1 MNPARLGAFIRSIR
15 ISKGMT
21 QQSLAEALHVT
32 DKAVSKW
39 ERGLSLPDIC
49 LFSNLA
55 NVLNVSTSDL
65 LLECSDEETP
75 SHLVQIYEAGA
86 DIRAPLH
93 IILGCAE
100 LLRRYRENDGLFDRY
115 LESIRISGE
124 YLLAVVEKVKHPGQL
139 DYLLS
144 QPGQPSR
151 TPAVTYDFTGKRLLV
166 VEDME
171 VNREIA
177 AEILR
182 GTGASF
188 DFAEDGQICLDMVSS
203 SPPEYYDLI
212 LMDISMPRMDGLEA
226 TRKLRQR
233 GCSLPIIAMTANVS
247 EQDRNAAMEA
257 GMNAFAEKPIFID
270 KLFAVLSEYLQEKQ
284 PGSVIFGRADHA

>member
-1 MNPARLGAFIRSIR
+1 
-15 ISKGMT
+15 MT

-100 LLRRYRENDGLFDRY
+100 LLRRYRENDGLFERY

-124 YLLAVVEKVKHPGQL
+124 YLLAVVEKVKYPGQL
-139 DYLLS
+139 DHLLS

-151 TPAVTYDFTGKRLLV
+151 TPAVTYDFTGEPGDR
-166 VEDME
+166 
-171 VNREIA
+171 
-177 AEILR
+177 R
-182 GTGASF
+182 GDSARYR
-188 DFAEDGQICLDMVSS
+188 C
-203 SPPEYYDLI
+203 
-212 LMDISMPRMDGLEA
+212 
-226 TRKLRQR
+226 
-233 GCSLPIIAMTANVS
+233 
-247 EQDRNAAMEA
+247 
-257 GMNAFAEKPIFID
+257 
-270 KLFAVLSEYLQEKQ
+270 VL
-284 PGSVIFGRADHA
+284 

>member
-1 MNPARLGAFIRSIR
+1 
-15 ISKGMT
+15 MT

-93 IILGCAE
+93 IILGCVE
-100 LLRRYRENDGLFDRY
+100 LLRRYRENDGLFERY

-124 YLLAVVEKVKHPGQL
+124 YLLAVVEKVKYPGQL
-139 DYLLS
+139 DHLLS

-151 TPAVTYDFTGKRLLV
+151 TPAVTYDFTGKRILI

-270 KLFAVLSEYLQEKQ
+270 KLFAALSEYLQEKQ

>member
-1 MNPARLGAFIRSIR
+1 
-15 ISKGMT
+15 MT
-21 QQSLAEALHVT
+21 QQTLAEALHVT

-93 IILGCAE
+93 IILGCVE
-100 LLRRYRENDGLFDRY
+100 LLRRYRENDGLFERY

-124 YLLAVVEKVKHPGQL
+124 YLLAVVEKVKYPGQL
-139 DYLLS
+139 DHLLS

-151 TPAVTYDFTGKRLLV
+151 TPAVTYDFTGKRILV

>member
-1 MNPARLGAFIRSIR
+1 MNPARLGAFIRSLR
-15 ISKGMT
+15 LSKGMT

-55 NVLNVSTSDL
+55 NVLHVSTSDL

-75 SHLVQIYEAGA
+75 SHLVQIYKDVA

-100 LLRRYRENDGLFDRY
+100 LLQKYRKNDALFDRY

-124 YLLAVVEKVKHPGQL
+124 YLLAVAEKEKHPGRL
-139 DYLLS
+139 DHLLR
-144 QPGQPSR
+144 QQGQPSK
-151 TPAVTYDFTGKRLLV
+151 TPVIHYDFSGKRILAA
-166 VEDME
+166 EDME

-177 AEILR
+177 AEMLR
-182 GTGASF
+182 GTGASC

-203 SPPEYYDLI
+203 SPPGYYDLI
-212 LMDISMPRMDGLEA
+212 LMDISMPGMDGLEA

-233 GCSLPIIAMTANVS
+233 GCFLPIIAMTANVT

-257 GMNAFAEKPIFID
+257 GMNAFTEKPVNTE
-270 KLFAVLSEYLQEKQ
+270 KLFAILNEYLQEK
-284 PGSVIFGRADHA
+284 

>member
-55 NVLNVSTSDL
+55 NVLSVSTSDL

-75 SHLVQIYEAGA
+75 SHLVQIYEDGA

-100 LLRRYRENDGLFDRY
+100 LLRKYRENDGLFERY

-124 YLLAVVEKVKHPGQL
+124 YLLAVAEKGKYPGRFDHLLSRQGQL
-139 DYLLS
+139 
-144 QPGQPSR
+144 SR
-151 TPAVTYDFTGKRLLV
+151 TPVITCDFTGKRILV
-166 VEDME
+166 
-171 VNREIA
+171 
-177 AEILR
+177 
-182 GTGASF
+182 
-188 DFAEDGQICLDMVSS
+188 AEDGQACLDMVSS
-203 SPPEYYDLI
+203 FPPDYYDLI
-212 LMDISMPRMDGLEA
+212 LMDICMPSE
-226 TRKLRQR
+226 RQAPAINRAGAR
-233 GCSLPIIAMTANVS
+233 GKS
-247 EQDRNAAMEA
+247 A
-257 GMNAFAEKPIFID
+257 GNSKT
-270 KLFAVLSEYLQEKQ
+270 L
-284 PGSVIFGRADHA
+284 

>member
-1 MNPARLGAFIRSIR
+1 
-15 ISKGMT
+15 MT
-21 QQSLAEALHVT
+21 QQTLAEALHVT

-93 IILGCAE
+93 IILGCVE
-100 LLRRYRENDGLFDRY
+100 LLRRYRENDGLFERY

-124 YLLAVVEKVKHPGQL
+124 YLLAVVEKVKYPGQL
-139 DYLLS
+139 DHLLS

-151 TPAVTYDFTGKRLLV
+151 TPAVTYDFTGKRILI

>member
-65 LLECSDEETP
+65 LLECSDEKTP
-75 SHLVQIYEAGA
+75 SHLVQIYEDGA

-93 IILGCAE
+93 IILGCTE
-100 LLRRYRENDGLFDRY
+100 LLRKYRENDKLFDRY

-124 YLLAVVEKVKHPGQL
+124 YLLAVAEKAKSPGRL
-139 DYLLS
+139 DHLLS
-144 QPGQPSR
+144 LHGQPSR
-151 TPAVTYDFTGKRLLV
+151 TPDITYDFTGKRILV

-188 DFAEDGQICLDMVSS
+188 DFAEDGQICLDLVSS

-226 TRKLRQR
+226 TRKLRQM

-270 KLFAVLSEYLQEKQ
+270 KLF
-284 PGSVIFGRADHA
+284 SVMSKYIQKK

>member
-21 QQSLAEALHVT
+21 QQTLAEALHVT

-93 IILGCAE
+93 IILGCVE
-100 LLRRYRENDGLFDRY
+100 LLRRYRENDGLFERY

-124 YLLAVVEKVKHPGQL
+124 YLLAVVEKVKYPGQL
-139 DYLLS
+139 DHLLS

-151 TPAVTYDFTGKRLLV
+151 TPAVTYDFTGKRILI

>member
-1 MNPARLGAFIRSIR
+1 
-15 ISKGMT
+15 MT

-55 NVLNVSTSDL
+55 NVLNVSASDL
-65 LLECSDEETP
+65 LLKCSDGETP
-75 SHLVQIYEAGA
+75 SHLVQIYEDAA

-93 IILGCAE
+93 IILGCAD
-100 LLRRYRENDGLFDRY
+100 LLRKYRENDELFDRY

-124 YLLAVVEKVKHPGQL
+124 YLLAVAGKVQYPGRL
-139 DYLLS
+139 DHLLS
-144 QPGQPSR
+144 RRGRSSRAPVIPS
-151 TPAVTYDFTGKRLLV
+151 DFTGKRILV

-188 DFAEDGQICLDMVSS
+188 DFAEDGQVCLDMVSS
-203 SPPEYYDLI
+203 SPPDYYDLI

-226 TRKLRQR
+226 TKKLRQM

-247 EQDRNAAMEA
+247 DQDRNAAMEA
-257 GMNAFAEKPIFID
+257 GMNAFAEKPIFIE
-270 KLFAVLSEYLQEKQ
+270 KLF
-284 PGSVIFGRADHA
+284 SVMSGFLRENSAGA

>member
-21 QQSLAEALHVT
+21 QQSLAKALHVT

-49 LFSNLA
+49 LFSGLA
-55 NVLNVSTSDL
+55 DVLSVSASDL
-65 LLECSDEETP
+65 LLECSDGETP
-75 SHLVQIYEAGA
+75 SHLVQIYEDAA

-93 IILGCAE
+93 IILGCAD
-100 LLRRYRENDGLFDRY
+100 LLRKHRENDELFDRY

-124 YLLAVVEKVKHPGQL
+124 YLLAVAGKAKDPGRL
-139 DYLLS
+139 DHLLS
-144 QPGQPSR
+144 QRGRSSR
-151 TPAVTYDFTGKRLLV
+151 APAVTCDFTGKRILV

-188 DFAEDGQICLDMVSS
+188 DFAENGQICLDMVSS
-203 SPPEYYDLI
+203 SPPDYYDLI
-212 LMDISMPRMDGLEA
+212 LIDIGMPEMDGLEA
-226 TRKLRQR
+226 TRKLRQA
-233 GCSLPIIAMTANVS
+233 GCSLPVIAMTANVS

-257 GMNAFAEKPIFID
+257 GMNAFAEKPVFVE
-270 KLFAVLSEYLQEKQ
+270 KLFAVMREYLPEK
-284 PGSVIFGRADHA
+284 

>member
-55 NVLNVSTSDL
+55 NVLNVSTSNL

-75 SHLVQIYEAGA
+75 SHLVQIYEHAA

-100 LLRRYRENDGLFDRY
+100 LLRKYREDDGLFDRY

-124 YLLAVVEKVKHPGQL
+124 YLLAVAEKVKYPGRL
-139 DYLLS
+139 DHLLS
-144 QPGQPSR
+144 QHGQSSR
-151 TPAVTYDFTGKRLLV
+151 TPAVTYDFTGKRILV

-188 DFAEDGQICLDMVSS
+188 EFAEDGQICLDMVSA
-203 SPPEYYDLI
+203 SPPGYYDLI

-226 TRKLRQR
+226 TRELRR
-233 GCSLPIIAMTANVS
+233 MGCSLPIIAMTANVS
-247 EQDRNAAMEA
+247 EQDKKAAMEA
-257 GMNAFAEKPIFID
+257 GMNAFAEKPIFIE
-270 KLFAVLSEYLQEKQ
+270 KLFAVMSENIQEK
-284 PGSVIFGRADHA
+284 

>member
-21 QQSLAEALHVT
+21 QQTLAEALHVT

-93 IILGCAE
+93 IILGCVE
-100 LLRRYRENDGLFDRY
+100 LLRRYRENDGLFERY

-139 DYLLS
+139 DHLLS
-144 QPGQPSR
+144 QHGQPSR
-151 TPAVTYDFTGKRLLV
+151 TPAVTYDFTGKRILV

-270 KLFAVLSEYLQEKQ
+270 KLFAVLREYLQEKQ

>member
-15 ISKGMT
+15 VSKGMT

-39 ERGLSLPDIC
+39 ERGLSLPDIG

-55 NVLNVSTSDL
+55 NVLNVSASDL
-65 LLECSDEETP
+65 LLKSSDEETP
-75 SHLVQIYEAGA
+75 SNLVQIYEDVA

-100 LLRRYRENDGLFDRY
+100 LLRKYRKNDELFERY

-124 YLLAVVEKVKHPGQL
+124 YLLAVAEKSEHPGRL
-139 DYLLS
+139 DHLLS
-144 QPGQPSR
+144 QHGKPFQ
-151 TPAVTYDFTGKRLLV
+151 TPVITYDFAGKRILV

-182 GTGASF
+182 GTGASV
-188 DFAEDGQICLDMVSS
+188 DFAEDGQVCLDMVSS
-203 SPPEYYDLI
+203 SPPKYYDLI
-212 LMDISMPRMDGLEA
+212 LMDIVMPRMNGLEA
-226 TRKLRQR
+226 TRKLRQM

-247 EQDRNAAMEA
+247 EQDRSAALEA
-257 GMNAFAEKPIFID
+257 GMNAFAEKPIFIE
-270 KLFAVLSEYLQEKQ
+270 KLFAVINEYIQEK
-284 PGSVIFGRADHA
+284 

>member
-21 QQSLAEALHVT
+21 QQSLAKALHVT

-55 NVLNVSTSDL
+55 NVLNVSTCDL

-75 SHLVQIYEAGA
+75 SHLVQIYENSA

-100 LLRRYRENDGLFDRY
+100 LLRKYRENDGLFDRY

-124 YLLAVVEKVKHPGQL
+124 YLLAVAEKVKCPGRL
-139 DYLLS
+139 DHLLS
-144 QPGQPSR
+144 QPNLPSR
-151 TPAVTYDFTGKRLLV
+151 TPVINYDFTGKRILV

-182 GTGASF
+182 GTGASV
-188 DFAEDGQICLDMVSS
+188 DFAEDGQVCLDMVSS
-203 SPPEYYDLI
+203 SPPDYYDLI

-226 TRKLRQR
+226 TRKLRQK
-233 GCSLPIIAMTANVS
+233 GYSLPIIAMTANVS

-257 GMNAFAEKPIFID
+257 GMNAFSEKPIFIE
-270 KLFAVLSEYLQEKQ
+270 KLVTVMSEYIH
-284 PGSVIFGRADHA
+284 GNSTGV

>member
-1 MNPARLGAFIRSIR
+1 
-15 ISKGMT
+15 MT
-21 QQSLAEALHVT
+21 QQSLAAALHVT

-55 NVLNVSTSDL
+55 NVLSVSTSDL

-75 SHLVQIYEAGA
+75 SHLVQIYEDGA

-100 LLRRYRENDGLFDRY
+100 LLRKYRENDGLFERY

-124 YLLAVVEKVKHPGQL
+124 YLLAVAGKVQYPGRLDHLLSRPGQ
-139 DYLLS
+139 S
-144 QPGQPSR
+144 SRAPVIPS
-151 TPAVTYDFTGKRLLV
+151 DFTGKRILV

-188 DFAEDGQICLDMVSS
+188 DFAEDGQVCLDMVSS
-203 SPPEYYDLI
+203 SPPDYYDLI

-226 TRKLRQR
+226 TKKLRQM

-257 GMNAFAEKPIFID
+257 GMNAFAEKPIFIE
-270 KLFAVLSEYLQEKQ
+270 KLFSVMSGFLQENSA
-284 PGSVIFGRADHA
+284 GA

>member
-32 DKAVSKW
+32 DKAVSIW
-39 ERGLSLPDIC
+39 ERGLFLPDIC

-75 SHLVQIYEAGA
+75 SHLVQIYEHAA

-100 LLRRYRENDGLFDRY
+100 LLRKYREDDGLFDRY

-124 YLLAVVEKVKHPGQL
+124 YLLAVAEKVKYPGRL
-139 DYLLS
+139 DHLLS
-144 QPGQPSR
+144 QHGQSSR
-151 TPAVTYDFTGKRLLV
+151 TPAVTYDFTGKRILV

-171 VNREIA
+171 DNREIA

-188 DFAEDGQICLDMVSS
+188 EFAEDGQICLDMVSA
-203 SPPEYYDLI
+203 SPPGYYDLI

-226 TRKLRQR
+226 TRELRR
-233 GCSLPIIAMTANVS
+233 MGCSLPIIAMTANVS
-247 EQDRNAAMEA
+247 EQDKKAAMEA
-257 GMNAFAEKPIFID
+257 GMNAFAEKPIFIE
-270 KLFAVLSEYLQEKQ
+270 KLFAVMSENIQEK
-284 PGSVIFGRADHA
+284 

>member
-15 ISKGMT
+15 IGKGMT

-55 NVLNVSTSDL
+55 NVLSVSTSEL

-75 SHLVQIYEAGA
+75 SHLVQIYEDVA
-86 DIRAPLH
+86 DLRAPLH
-93 IILGCAE
+93 IILGCVE
-100 LLRRYRENDGLFDRY
+100 LLQRYRENDALFERY

-124 YLLAVVEKVKHPGQL
+124 YLLAVAEKEKLPGRL
-139 DYLLS
+139 DYLLR
-144 QPGQPSR
+144 QRGQPSR
-151 TPAVTYDFTGKRLLV
+151 APVINYDFTGRRILV
-166 VEDME
+166 AEDME

-177 AEILR
+177 AEMLR

-188 DFAEDGQICLDMVSS
+188 DFAEDGQICLDMVSAA
-203 SPPEYYDLI
+203 PPGYYDLI

-226 TRKLRQR
+226 TRKLRR
-233 GCSLPIIAMTANVS
+233 MGCSLPIIAMTANVT

-257 GMNAFAEKPIFID
+257 GMNAFTEKPVYTE
-270 KLFAVLSEYLQEKQ
+270 KLFAVLNEYLQEK
-284 PGSVIFGRADHA
+284 

>member
-1 MNPARLGAFIRSIR
+1 MNPAQLGAFIRSIR

-21 QQSLAEALHVT
+21 QQSLAKALHVT

-55 NVLNVSTSDL
+55 NVLNVSASDL

-75 SHLVQIYEAGA
+75 SRLVQIYEDAA

-93 IILGCAE
+93 IILGCTE
-100 LLRRYRENDGLFDRY
+100 LLRKYRENDGLFDRY

-124 YLLAVVEKVKHPGQL
+124 YLLAVAEKVESPGQL

-144 QPGQPSR
+144 QRGQPSR
-151 TPAVTYDFTGKRLLV
+151 ATVADYDFTGNRILV

-203 SPPEYYDLI
+203 SPKEYYDLI
-212 LMDISMPRMDGLEA
+212 LMDIVMPKMDGLEA
-226 TRKLRQR
+226 TRKLRQM
-233 GCSLPIIAMTANVS
+233 GCSLPVIAMTANVS
-247 EQDRNAAMEA
+247 EQDRNAAREA
-257 GMNAFAEKPIFID
+257 GMNAFAEKPVFTE
-270 KLFAVLSEYLQEKQ
+270 KLFAVMSRYIQKK
-284 PGSVIFGRADHA
+284 

>member
-49 LFSNLA
+49 LFSRLA
-55 NVLNVSTSDL
+55 NVLSVSTSDL

-75 SHLVQIYEAGA
+75 SHLVQIYENDA

-100 LLRRYRENDGLFDRY
+100 LLRKYRENDRLFDRY

-124 YLLAVVEKVKHPGQL
+124 YMLAVAEKEKHPGRL
-139 DYLLS
+139 DRLLS
-144 QPGQPSR
+144 QQGQPSR
-151 TPAVTYDFTGKRLLV
+151 TPVIAYDFTGKRFLI

-182 GTGASF
+182 STGASL

-226 TRKLRQR
+226 TRKLRQA
-233 GCSLPIIAMTANVS
+233 GCSVPIIAMTANVS

-257 GMNAFAEKPIFID
+257 GMNAFAEKPIFME
-270 KLFAVLSEYLQEKQ
+270 KLFAVMSKYIQKK
-284 PGSVIFGRADHA
+284 

>member
-15 ISKGMT
+15 VSKGMT

-39 ERGLSLPDIC
+39 ERGLSLPDIG

-55 NVLNVSTSDL
+55 NVLNVSASDL
-65 LLECSDEETP
+65 LLESSDEKTP
-75 SHLVQIYEAGA
+75 SNLVQIYEDVA

-100 LLRRYRENDGLFDRY
+100 LLRKYRKNDELFERY

-124 YLLAVVEKVKHPGQL
+124 YLLAVAEKSEHPGQL
-139 DYLLS
+139 DHLLS
-144 QPGQPSR
+144 QHVKPFR
-151 TPAVTYDFTGKRLLV
+151 TPVTAYDFTGKRILV

-182 GTGASF
+182 GTGASV
-188 DFAEDGQICLDMVSS
+188 DFAEDGQVCLDIVSS

-212 LMDISMPRMDGLEA
+212 LMDIVMPRMNGLEA
-226 TRKLRQR
+226 TRKLRQM
-233 GCSLPIIAMTANVS
+233 GYSLPIVAMTANVS
-247 EQDRNAAMEA
+247 DQDRNIALEA
-257 GMNAFAEKPIFID
+257 GMNAFAEKPIFIE
-270 KLFAVLSEYLQEKQ
+270 KLFAVMNKYIQENST
-284 PGSVIFGRADHA
+284 GA

>member
-21 QQSLAEALHVT
+21 QQTLAEALHVT

-93 IILGCAE
+93 IILGCVE
-100 LLRRYRENDGLFDRY
+100 LLRRYRENDGLFERY

-124 YLLAVVEKVKHPGQL
+124 YLLAVVEKVKYPGQL
-139 DYLLS
+139 DHLLS

-151 TPAVTYDFTGKRLLV
+151 TPAVTYDFTGKRILV

>member
-21 QQSLAEALHVT
+21 QQSLAAALHVT
-32 DKAVSKW
+32 DKTVSKW

-55 NVLNVSTSDL
+55 NVLSVSTSDL

-75 SHLVQIYEAGA
+75 SHLVQIYEDGA

-100 LLRRYRENDGLFDRY
+100 LLRKCRENDGLFERY

-124 YLLAVVEKVKHPGQL
+124 YLLAVAEKGKYPGRF
-139 DYLLS
+139 DHLLS
-144 QPGQPSR
+144 QQGQLSR
-151 TPAVTYDFTGKRLLV
+151 TPVITCDFTGKRILV
-166 VEDME
+166 AEDME

-188 DFAEDGQICLDMVSS
+188 DFAEDGQACLDMVSS
-203 SPPEYYDLI
+203 FPPDYYDLI
-212 LMDISMPRMDGLEA
+212 LMDICMPSERQAPAINRAEA
-226 TRKLRQR
+226 HGK
-233 GCSLPIIAMTANVS
+233 S
-247 EQDRNAAMEA
+247 A
-257 GMNAFAEKPIFID
+257 GNSKT
-270 KLFAVLSEYLQEKQ
+270 L
-284 PGSVIFGRADHA
+284 

>member
-1 MNPARLGAFIRSIR
+1 
-15 ISKGMT
+15 MT

-65 LLECSDEETP
+65 LLECSDEKTP
-75 SHLVQIYEAGA
+75 SHLVQIYEDGA

-93 IILGCAE
+93 IILGCTE
-100 LLRRYRENDGLFDRY
+100 LLRKYRENDKLFDRY

-124 YLLAVVEKVKHPGQL
+124 YLLAVVEKAKSPGRL
-139 DYLLS
+139 DHLLS
-144 QPGQPSR
+144 QQGQFSR
-151 TPAVTYDFTGKRLLV
+151 TPDISYDFTGKRILV

-188 DFAEDGQICLDMVSS
+188 DFAEDGQICLDLVSS
-203 SPPEYYDLI
+203 SPPDYYDLI

-226 TRKLRQR
+226 TRKLRQM

-270 KLFAVLSEYLQEKQ
+270 KLFSVISKYIQEK
-284 PGSVIFGRADHA
+284 

>member
-1 MNPARLGAFIRSIR
+1 M
-15 ISKGMT
+15 
-21 QQSLAEALHVT
+21 
-32 DKAVSKW
+32 
-39 ERGLSLPDIC
+39 
-49 LFSNLA
+49 
-55 NVLNVSTSDL
+55 
-65 LLECSDEETP
+65 
-75 SHLVQIYEAGA
+75 
-86 DIRAPLH
+86 
-93 IILGCAE
+93 
-100 LLRRYRENDGLFDRY
+100 
-115 LESIRISGE
+115 
-124 YLLAVVEKVKHPGQL
+124 
-139 DYLLS
+139 
-144 QPGQPSR
+144 
-151 TPAVTYDFTGKRLLV
+151 
-166 VEDME
+166 
-171 VNREIA
+171 NREIA

-203 SPPEYYDLI
+203 SLPEYYDLI